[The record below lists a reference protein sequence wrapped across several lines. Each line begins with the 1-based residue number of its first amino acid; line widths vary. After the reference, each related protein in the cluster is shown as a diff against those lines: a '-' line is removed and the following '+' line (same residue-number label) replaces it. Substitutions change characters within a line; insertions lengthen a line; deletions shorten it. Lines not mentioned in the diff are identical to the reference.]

1 MTHISK
7 KLAEWL
13 KERGCEIESTAYYYR
28 CRGGSNVRLKD
39 CVWEEWEFVEGR
51 IDWEAMIVDD
61 GINPREEQCLPAY
74 SWYDILVTYSK
85 EFWGE
90 EGYYDISTN
99 KFTGMVS
106 VTQIDTLKHGGKIYW
121 NSPAE
126 MTEGLLYL
134 LRQGKTQEAEGYVKK
149 HSLFAKQDL

>member
-7 KLAEWL
+7 ELAEWL
-13 KERGCEIESTAYYYR
+13 KERACSVEPTAYYYR

-39 CVWEEWEFVEGR
+39 CVWGEWKFVVGR

-74 SWYDILVTYSK
+74 SWYDILVTHAK
-85 EFWGE
+85 EFWDEIVWYGRESNVPVCEACGE
-90 EGYYDISTN
+90 D
-99 KFTGMVS
+99 
-106 VTQIDTLKHGGKIYW
+106 
-121 NSPAE
+121 
-126 MTEGLLYL
+126 LLHFL
-134 LRQGKTQEAEGYVKK
+134 QQGKTQEAEEYVKT